1 MLPQVDR
8 NKTGG
13 KLSGPLLL
21 LSSKFL
27 HISATS
33 SSWIEMSLKI
43 LVAGVGSVSQ
53 KSDDLIYTEQ
63 KNLAKRFALDSS
75 SCALLVP

>member
-27 HISATS
+27 HISATP

-53 KSDDLIYTEQ
+53 KSDDLMYTEP
-63 KNLAKRFALDSS
+63 KNFRF
-75 SCALLVP
+75 LL